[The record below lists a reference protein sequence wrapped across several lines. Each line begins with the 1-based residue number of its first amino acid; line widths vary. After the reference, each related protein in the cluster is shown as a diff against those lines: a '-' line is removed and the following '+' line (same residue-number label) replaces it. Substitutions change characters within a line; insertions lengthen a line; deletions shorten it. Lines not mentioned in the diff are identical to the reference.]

1 MLEMGFW
8 NALLIRGDC
17 PNGMG
22 KSYII
27 EGRIFMEKRKPNFL
41 QAISCILFLFI
52 SILVGNGFFHISIQP
67 LLLLS
72 AAYAAVMGL
81 YLGYTWKDL
90 EKGISSKLEMSMPTL
105 FIIMTVG
112 IVVGTWIFSGT
123 VPMMLYYGLK
133 LINPSMFLITAFF
146 IVALIAIATGTTWG
160 AAATAGVALMGVAA
174 EMQIPAGIAAG
185 AIIAGAVVGDKMSPL
200 SDTTNLCP
208 LVCEISVFQ
217 HIGHVAFTVIPSS
230 IIALIIYFIAG
241 RNFGA
246 GGAAV
251 GGGVSTLITNLEGL
265 YHFNIF
271 LLLPIVIIV
280 VGSMLK
286 KPTVPLMLIS
296 SVVAVALGVI
306 FHGMSVTDGFNSMM
320 SGFQVKMFQAA
331 GAEAA
336 FLSPEI
342 TTLVTRGGI
351 SSMMTVVIT
360 IFCGYSFAGIIEK
373 IGCLDV
379 ILGVFS
385 HMVKKPSQL
394 ILVTIVCSTMLVF
407 TAGVASIS
415 ILMTGLLLKDAYRD
429 MGIHTKNLSR
439 TLEDAGTMF
448 LPFVPWGTSAL
459 FYIEILGV
467 GPGEYWMWTIP
478 CYLCVVFAII
488 YAVTGFTIVK
498 KDYGELNKVL
508 KTEA

>member
-1 MLEMGFW
+1 
-8 NALLIRGDC
+8 
-17 PNGMG
+17 
-22 KSYII
+22 
-27 EGRIFMEKRKPNFL
+27 MEKAKRKPRFAE
-41 QAISCILFLFI
+41 AISCILFLFLA
-52 SILVGNGFFHISIQP
+52 ILIGNGIFKIKIQP

-81 YLGYTWKDL
+81 RLGYTWKDL

-112 IVVGTWIFSGT
+112 VVVGTWIYSGT

-133 LINPSMFLITAFF
+133 LINPRIFLITAFF

-160 AAATAGVALMGVAA
+160 AAATAGVALMGVAS
-174 EMQIPAGIAAG
+174 EMQIPLGIAAG
-185 AIIAGAVVGDKMSPL
+185 AIISGAVVGDKLSPL

-208 LVCEISVFQ
+208 LVCEITVFQ

-230 IIALIIYFIAG
+230 IIALIVYFIVG
-241 RNFGA
+241 QNFGN
-246 GGAAV
+246 GQTQV
-251 GGGVSTLITNLEGL
+251 GGSVSALISNLEQL

-271 LLLPIVIIV
+271 LLLPIVIIIG
-280 VGSMLK
+280 GSLMK

-296 SVVAVALGVI
+296 SAVAIALGAV
-306 FHGMSVTDGFNSMM
+306 FHGLDVTDGFNSMM
-320 SGFQVKMFQAA
+320 SGFSVDMFTRA
-331 GAEAA
+331 GADAA
-336 FLSPEI
+336 LISPEI
-342 TTLVTRGGI
+342 ETLVTRGGI
-351 SSMMTVVIT
+351 TSMMTVVIT
-360 IFCGYSFAGIIEK
+360 IFCGYSYAGIIET

-385 HMVKKPSQL
+385 HLVKKPSQL
-394 ILVTIVCSTMLVF
+394 ILVTIVCSTVLVF

-415 ILMTGLLLKDAYRD
+415 ILMTGLLMIDAYKR
-429 MGIHTKNLSR
+429 MGVHTKNLSR

-467 GPGEYWMWTIP
+467 GPGQYWMWTIP
-478 CYLCVVFAII
+478 CYLCVVVAVF
-488 YAVTGFTIVK
+488 YALTGITIVK
-498 KDYGELNKVL
+498 KDYPETVHNNEGGAVGT
-508 KTEA
+508 TEV